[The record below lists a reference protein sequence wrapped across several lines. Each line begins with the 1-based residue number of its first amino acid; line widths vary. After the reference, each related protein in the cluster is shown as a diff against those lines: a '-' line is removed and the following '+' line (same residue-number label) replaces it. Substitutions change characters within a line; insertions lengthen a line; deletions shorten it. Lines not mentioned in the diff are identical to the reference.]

1 MAKMTKTP
9 NTRLNILYGML
20 EELYIKLADEGLT
33 YTTKSTQ
40 GDSVPK
46 QNPAWKVFLEINQE
60 IRLIEVEQ
68 GKTALGRERRKKMA
82 AEAKKLE
89 AEANQ
94 LDAPK
99 QDKVTEFLL
108 T

>member
-1 MAKMTKTP
+1 MAKITKSP
-9 NTRLNILYGML
+9 QTRLNILYGML
-20 EELYIKLADEGLT
+20 EELYAQLSEEGVV
-33 YTTKSTQ
+33 YSTTSTQ
-40 GDSVPK
+40 GETVPK

-60 IRLIEVEQ
+60 IRMIEVEQ
-68 GKTALGRERRKKMA
+68 GKTALGKERRKKLA

-99 QDKVTEFLL
+99 DEKVTQFLL
-108 T
+108 S

>member
-1 MAKMTKTP
+1 MAKITKSP
-9 NTRLNILYGML
+9 QTRLNILYGML
-20 EELYIKLADEGLT
+20 EELYAQLAEQGVVYNAT
-33 YTTKSTQ
+33 STQ
-40 GDSVPK
+40 GESVPK

-60 IRLIEVEQ
+60 IRMIEVEQ
-68 GKTALGRERRKKMA
+68 GKTALGKERRKKLA

-99 QDKVTEFLL
+99 DDKVTQFLL
-108 T
+108 S

>member
-1 MAKMTKTP
+1 
-9 NTRLNILYGML
+9 
-20 EELYIKLADEGLT
+20 
-33 YTTKSTQ
+33 STQ
-40 GDSVPK
+40 GETVPK

-60 IRLIEVEQ
+60 IRMIEVEQ
-68 GKTALGRERRKKMA
+68 GKTALGKERRKKLA

-99 QDKVTEFLL
+99 DEKVTQFLL
-108 T
+108 S